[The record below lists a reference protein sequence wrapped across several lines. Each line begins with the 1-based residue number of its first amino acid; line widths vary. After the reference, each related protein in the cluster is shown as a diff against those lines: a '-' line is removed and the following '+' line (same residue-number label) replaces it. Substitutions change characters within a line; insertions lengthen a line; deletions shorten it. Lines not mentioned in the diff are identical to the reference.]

1 MASRRA
7 SALTMAR
14 SSRASAKPARRSQP
28 AAKAPASAKPT
39 KAPARKAAKPKSSA
53 RPPRGSPSRVLLSV
67 SDKTGVVE
75 FARRLADMGLD
86 LVSTGG
92 TAKALRDAGLNVQDV
107 SDLTG
112 FPEVM
117 EGRVKTLHPKVAGGI
132 LARRGEPSHEAAL
145 REHGILPI
153 DVVVVNLYPFEG
165 AAARRASLADLV
177 EQVDIGGPSLVRAAA
192 KNHEHV
198 LVVTDPAQYDM
209 VAKAIEKDEI
219 PAGLRQ
225 ELALRAFQHTARYD
239 AIIARVLSKRFGL
252 TDYPEHLVFAYDRI
266 ETLRYGENE
275 HQRAAFYRKAG
286 PRNVQEP
293 SIVGAR
299 QLHGKKLS
307 FNNILDADVALEAV
321 KEFPERPACV
331 IIKHATPCGIATADT
346 VHGAYKDALACDPYS
361 PFGGIVAV
369 NRVLDLATAES
380 LAELFLEIVV
390 APGYEP
396 RALARLQQKK
406 NLRILEVPGLDQ
418 PYQRS
423 GTHIR
428 SVTGGLL
435 VQDRDLKEHD
445 PTTWTVVTKRKPTK
459 AEWES
464 LRFAARCVKHV
475 RSNAVVFVQGT
486 KTVGIGGGQ
495 TARVDS
501 VFIATHKGGDRI
513 RGSVM
518 ASEAFF
524 PFRDAI
530 DVAAKHGVAAIVQP
544 GGSIRDDEVVAAANE
559 HRIAMVFSHQ
569 RSFRH

>member
-1 MASRRA
+1 MPKARVPSRSRRA
-7 SALTMAR
+7 
-14 SSRASAKPARRSQP
+14 
-28 AAKAPASAKPT
+28 AATAVPAST
-39 KAPARKAAKPKSSA
+39 
-53 RPPRGSPSRVLLSV
+53 GPSRVLLSV
-67 SDKTGVVE
+67 ADKTGLVD
-75 FARRLADMGLD
+75 FARRLSLLGLE

-92 TAKALRDAGLNVQDV
+92 TAKALRDAGLKVRDV

-112 FPEVM
+112 FPEMM

-132 LARRGEPSHEAAL
+132 LAKRDDDGHRKSMA
-145 REHGILPI
+145 EHGIEAI
-153 DVVVVNLYPFEG
+153 DVVVVNLYPFE
-165 AAARRASLADLV
+165 ATASRKGTTLAELI

-209 VAKAIEKDEI
+209 VAKAIEKEEL
-219 PAGLRQ
+219 PLGLRQ

-239 AIIARVLSKRFGL
+239 AIIARALSKRFGL
-252 TDYPEHLVFAYDRI
+252 TDYPEHLAFAYDRI

-293 SIVGAR
+293 SIVGSR
-299 QLHGKKLS
+299 QLHGKQLS

-331 IIKHATPCGIATADT
+331 IVKHATPCGIAMADSI
-346 VHGAYKDALACDPYS
+346 HQAYKDALACDPYS

-369 NRVLDLATAES
+369 NRPLDLATAES
-380 LAELFLEIVV
+380 LAELFLEIVI
-390 APGYEP
+390 APSYEP
-396 RALARLQQKK
+396 KALARLQQKK
-406 NLRILEVPGLDQ
+406 NLRILEVPGLDK

-423 GTHIR
+423 GTQIR

-435 VQDRDLKEHD
+435 VQDRDLKAHD
-445 PTTWTVVTKRKPTK
+445 PTKWETVTKRKPTK
-459 AEWES
+459 TEMES
-464 LRFAARCVKHV
+464 LHFAARCVKHV
-475 RSNAVVFVQGT
+475 RSNAIVFVQGT
-486 KTVGIGGGQ
+486 RTVGIGGGQ

-513 RGSVM
+513 KGSVM

-530 DVAAKHGVAAIVQP
+530 DVAAKHGVKAVVQP
-544 GGSIRDDEVVAAANE
+544 GGSIRDAEVVAAADE
-559 HRIAMVFSHQ
+559 HKIAMVFSHQ